1 MRISREQARD
11 RFTRARVARLA
22 SADALG
28 RPHVVPIVFAVS
40 GDELITAV
48 DWKPKSSATL
58 RRIRNIEENPQVS
71 ILVDHYDED
80 WAQLWWARADGT
92 ASVRENHPL
101 LDALIAKYPQYQG
114 EPPGGSLVAVQV
126 QRWSGWATS
135 SEV

>member
-11 RFTRARVARLA
+11 RFTRARIARLA

-48 DWKPKSSATL
+48 DWKPKSSTTL

-71 ILVDHYDED
+71 VLVDHYDED
-80 WAQLWWARADGT
+80 WGQLWWARADGT

-101 LDALIAKYPQYQG
+101 LDALMAKYPQYQG
-114 EPPGGSLVAVQV
+114 RPPGGSLIAVQV

-135 SEV
+135 PEA